1 MARGLSLPIDRG
13 MIAAPTIF
21 ALSSGSPPAGVG
33 VIRVSGPQ
41 AGAAL
46 VALAGRM
53 PEPRRASLAKLR
65 DAEGAL
71 LDAAL
76 VLWFPGPNTATGEDL
91 AELHCHGGRAVI
103 AAVESALAA
112 LPGLRRAEPGE
123 FTRRAFVNGRIDL
136 AEAEGLADLLSAET
150 ELARA
155 AALANAGG
163 ALSRRVEGWREQTL
177 VLSAEVEAALD
188 FSDEEDAAAL
198 PECFTWNIAA
208 LATELGEW
216 LARPRSERLGE
227 GFRVVLAGPPNAGKS
242 TLFNALVES
251 EAAIT
256 SPIAGT
262 TRDVIER
269 SIALAGAAFTFVDTA
284 GLRVVAAGP
293 GADQIEAIGVQRA
306 QGELGR
312 ADVVLWLGP
321 EGAGPDN
328 AWEIAA
334 QADRADFAP
343 KVAARFT
350 LSAATGAGLDALK
363 AALIDTA
370 RAALPKPGE
379 AALNARQHA
388 RLAEAAAALTAAQRL
403 ADPLLIGEEL
413 RRARLAFDRLIGRAT
428 TEDMLDALFGRFC
441 IGK

>member
-1 MARGLSLPIDRG
+1 MSAGD
-13 MIAAPTIF
+13 TIF
-21 ALSSGSPPAGVG
+21 ALSSGAQPAGVG
-33 VIRVSGPQ
+33 VIRVSGPTAQ
-41 AGAAL
+41 SAL
-46 VALAGRM
+46 LALAGRI

-71 LDAAL
+71 LDEAL
-76 VLWFPGPNTATGEDL
+76 ELWFPGPNTATGEDL
-91 AELHCHGGRAVI
+91 AEFHCHGGRAVI
-103 AAVESALAA
+103 AAVEGALAA
-112 LPGLRRAEPGE
+112 LRGVRRAEPGE
-123 FTRRAFVNGRIDL
+123 FTRRAFANGRIDL

-150 ELARA
+150 ELQRA

-163 ALSRRVEGWREQTL
+163 ALSRQVEGWRERVL
-177 VLSAEVEAALD
+177 GLSAEVEGGLD
-188 FSDEEDAAAL
+188 FSDEEDSADL
-198 PECFTWNIAA
+198 PECFTWNIGA
-208 LATELGEW
+208 LGRELAEW

-269 SIALAGAAFTFVDTA
+269 SVAIAGVPFTFVDTA
-284 GLRVVAAGP
+284 GLRAQAE
-293 GADQIEAIGVQRA
+293 AEAIEAIGIARA
-306 QGELGR
+306 EAELVR
-312 ADVVLWLGP
+312 ADLVLWLGP
-321 EGAGPDN
+321 AGEGPEG

-334 QADRADFAP
+334 QADREGFATKP
-343 KVAARFT
+343 GARFT
-350 LSAATGAGLDALK
+350 LSAVTGAGVAALK
-363 AALIDTA
+363 AALVEAA

-388 RLAEAAAALTAAQRL
+388 RLAEAEAALRAAKGL
-403 ADPLLIGEEL
+403 SDPLLVAEEL
-413 RRARLAFDRLIGRAT
+413 RRTRLAFDRLIGRAT
-428 TEDMLDALFGRFC
+428 TEDMLDTLFGRFC

>member
-1 MARGLSLPIDRG
+1 VSET
-13 MIAAPTIF
+13 PTIF
-21 ALSSGSPPAGVG
+21 ALSSGAPPAGVG
-33 VIRVSGPQ
+33 VIRVSGPA
-41 AGAAL
+41 AGLAL
-46 VALAGRM
+46 EALAGRI
-53 PEPRRASLAKLR
+53 PAPRRASLAKLR
-65 DAEGAL
+65 DGAGAL
-71 LDAAL
+71 LDEAL
-76 VLWFPGPNTATGEDL
+76 VLWFPGPATATGEDL
-91 AELHCHGGRAVI
+91 AEFHCHGGRAVI
-103 AAVESALAA
+103 AAVEGALAS
-112 LPGLRRAEPGE
+112 LRGVRRAEPGE
-123 FTRRAFVNGRIDL
+123 FTRRAFANGRIDL

-163 ALSRRVEGWREQTL
+163 ALSRQ
-177 VLSAEVEAALD
+177 VEAWRDQVLGFAAEIEGVLD

-198 PECFTWNIAA
+198 PECFTWNIAEQAKA
-208 LATELGEW
+208 LRGW

-269 SIALAGAAFTFVDTA
+269 TVAIAGAPFTFVDTA
-284 GLRVVAAGP
+284 GLREGAA
-293 GADQIEAIGVQRA
+293 ADAIEAIGIARA
-306 QGELGR
+306 EAAVLR
-312 ADVVLWLGP
+312 ADLVLWLGA
-321 EGAGPDN
+321 EGEGPQG

-334 QADRADFAP
+334 QADRAGFVP
-343 KVAARFT
+343 KHAAHFT
-350 LSAATGAGLDALK
+350 LSAATGAGLAALK
-363 AALIDTA
+363 AALVETA
-370 RAALPKPGE
+370 RGALPKPGE

-388 RLAEAAAALTAAQRL
+388 RLSEAAEALEAAAGLG
-403 ADPLLIGEEL
+403 DPLLVAEEL

>member
-1 MARGLSLPIDRG
+1 
-13 MIAAPTIF
+13 
-21 ALSSGSPPAGVG
+21 
-33 VIRVSGPQ
+33 
-41 AGAAL
+41 
-46 VALAGRM
+46 LAGLAGQL
-53 PEPRRASLAKLR
+53 PESRRAVLAKLR
-65 DAEGAL
+65 DGAGAL
-71 LDAAL
+71 LDEAL
-76 VLWFPGPNTATGEDL
+76 VLWFPGPNSATGEDL

-103 AAVESALAA
+103 AAVEAALAA

-123 FTRRAFVNGRIDL
+123 FTRRAFANGRIDL

-163 ALSRRVEGWREQTL
+163 VLSRQVEDWRSRVL
-177 VLSAEVEAALD
+177 VLSAEVEGVLD
-188 FSDEEDAAAL
+188 FSDEEDAAGL

-242 TLFNALVES
+242 TLFNALIES

-269 SIALAGAAFTFVDTA
+269 AVAIAGMPFTFVDTA
-284 GLRVVAAGP
+284 GLRVVEG
-293 GADQIEAIGVQRA
+293 GSSADQIEAIGIARA

-312 ADVVLWLGP
+312 ADVVLWLGG
-321 EGAGPDN
+321 EGAGPDG

-334 QADRADFAP
+334 QADREGFVP
-343 KVAARFT
+343 KQAARHT
-350 LSAATGAGLDALK
+350 VSATTAAGLAALK
-363 AALIDTA
+363 TALVDTA

-388 RLAEAAAALTAAQRL
+388 RLAEAAAALAAAHAL
-403 ADPLLIGEEL
+403 VDPLLIAEEL
-413 RRARLAFDRLIGRAT
+413 RRARLAFDRLIGHAT

>member
-1 MARGLSLPIDRG
+1 M
-13 MIAAPTIF
+13 PTIF
-21 ALSSGSPPAGVG
+21 ALSSGAPPAGVG

-46 VALAGRM
+46 LGLAGRM
-53 PEPRRASLAKLR
+53 PPPRRASLAQLR
-65 DAEGAL
+65 DASGAL
-71 LDAAL
+71 LDEAL
-76 VLWFPGPNTATGEDL
+76 VLWFPGPNTATGENL
-91 AELHCHGGRAVI
+91 AEFHCHGGRAVI
-103 AAVESALAA
+103 AAVEAA
-112 LPGLRRAEPGE
+112 LTAVSGLRRAEPGE

-136 AEAEGLADLLSAET
+136 AEAEGLGDLLAAET
-150 ELARA
+150 ELQRA

-163 ALSRRVEGWREQTL
+163 VLSRQVEQWRERVL
-177 VLSAEVEAALD
+177 ALSAEVEAVLD
-188 FSDEEDAAAL
+188 FSDEEDAADL
-198 PECFTWNIAA
+198 PECFTWNIGV
-208 LATELGEW
+208 LTGEIGEW

-242 TLFNALVES
+242 TLFNALVEC

-269 SIALAGAAFTFVDTA
+269 SVAISGVPFTFVDTA
-284 GLRVVAAGP
+284 GLRQVES
-293 GADQIEAIGVQRA
+293 GASGDQIEAIGIARA
-306 QGELGR
+306 EAELLR
-312 ADVVLWLGP
+312 ADLVLWLGP
-321 EGAGPDN
+321 EGEGPDG

-334 QADRADFAP
+334 QADRVGFAP
-343 KVAARFT
+343 KHCARFT
-350 LSAATGAGLDALK
+350 LSAATGEGVAALK
-363 AALIDTA
+363 AALVDMA
-370 RAALPKPGE
+370 RDALPKPGE

-388 RLAEAAAALTAAQRL
+388 RLSEAGEALAGAEGLR
-403 ADPLLIGEEL
+403 DPLLVAEEL

>member
-1 MARGLSLPIDRG
+1 MSSAD
-13 MIAAPTIF
+13 TIF
-21 ALSSGSPPAGVG
+21 ALSSGAPPAGVG
-33 VIRVSGPQ
+33 VIRVSGP
-41 AGAAL
+41 AARAAL
-46 VALAGRM
+46 LALAGRV
-53 PEPRRASLAKLR
+53 PEPRRASLARLR

-71 LDAAL
+71 LDEAL

-91 AELHCHGGRAVI
+91 AEFHCHGGRAVI
-103 AAVESALAA
+103 AAVEGALAA
-112 LPGLRRAEPGE
+112 LRGVRRAEPGE
-123 FTRRAFVNGRIDL
+123 FTRRAFANGRIDL

-150 ELARA
+150 ELQRA

-163 ALSRRVEGWREQTL
+163 ALSRQVEGWRERL
-177 VLSAEVEAALD
+177 LILSAEVEGVLD
-188 FSDEEDAAAL
+188 FSDEEDSADL
-198 PECFTWNIAA
+198 PECFTWNISA
-208 LATELGEW
+208 LAVELAEW

-269 SIALAGAAFTFVDTA
+269 SVAIAGVPFTFVDTA
-284 GLRVVAAGP
+284 GLRAQAE
-293 GADQIEAIGVQRA
+293 AEAIEAIGIARA
-306 QGELGR
+306 EAELVR
-312 ADVVLWLGP
+312 ADLVLWLGP
-321 EGAGPDN
+321 AGEGPEG

-334 QADRADFAP
+334 QADREGFGAKP
-343 KVAARFT
+343 GARFT
-350 LSAATGAGLDALK
+350 LSAVTGAGVAALK
-363 AALIDTA
+363 AALVEAA

-388 RLAEAAAALTAAQRL
+388 RLAEAEAALRAAKGL
-403 ADPLLIGEEL
+403 SDPLLVAEEL
-413 RRARLAFDRLIGRAT
+413 RLTRLAFDRLIGRAS
-428 TEDMLDALFGRFC
+428 TEDMLDTLFGRFC

>member
-1 MARGLSLPIDRG
+1 MTAGS
-13 MIAAPTIF
+13 TIF
-21 ALSSGSPPAGVG
+21 ALSSGAAPSAIG
-33 VIRVSGPQ
+33 VIRISGPE

-46 VALAGRM
+46 TALAGRL
-53 PEPRRASLAKLR
+53 PAPRRASLVKLR
-65 DAEGAL
+65 DGSGAL
-71 LDAAL
+71 LDEAL
-76 VLWFPGPNTATGEDL
+76 ALWFPGLNTATGEDL

-103 AAVESALAA
+103 AAVEAALAA

-123 FTRRAFVNGRIDL
+123 FTRRAFANGRIDL

-163 ALSRRVEGWREQTL
+163 ALSRQVEAWRTRVL

-188 FSDEEDAAAL
+188 FADEEDAAAL
-198 PECFTWNIAA
+198 PECFTWNIGA
-208 LATELGEW
+208 LATELGGW

-227 GFRVVLAGPPNAGKS
+227 GFRVVLGGPPNAGKS

-269 SIALAGAAFTFVDTA
+269 SVAIGGAAFTFVDTA
-284 GLRVVAAGP
+284 GLRGVEGGAT
-293 GADQIEAIGVQRA
+293 ADQIEAIGIERA
-306 QGELGR
+306 HGELAR
-312 ADVVLWLGP
+312 ADLVLWLGV
-321 EGAGPDN
+321 EGEGPDG

-334 QADRADFAP
+334 QADRADFIQKA
-343 KVAARFT
+343 AARFT
-350 LSAATGAGLDALK
+350 VSAATGAGLTALK
-363 AALIDTA
+363 AALVDAA

-388 RLAEAAAALTAAQRL
+388 RLSEATEALDSARAL
-403 ADPLLIGEEL
+403 SDPLLIAEEL

>member
-1 MARGLSLPIDRG
+1 MSQT
-13 MIAAPTIF
+13 PTIF
-21 ALSSGSPPAGVG
+21 ALSSGAPPAGVG

-46 VALAGRM
+46 AALAGRL
-53 PEPRRASLAKLR
+53 PTPRRASLAKLR
-65 DAEGAL
+65 DGTGAP
-71 LDAAL
+71 LDEAL

-91 AELHCHGGRAVI
+91 AEFHCHGGRAVI
-103 AAVESALAA
+103 AAVEAALAA

-123 FTRRAFVNGRIDL
+123 FTRRAFANGRIDL
-136 AEAEGLADLLSAET
+136 AEAEGLGDLLSAET
-150 ELARA
+150 ELQRA

-163 ALSRRVEGWREQTL
+163 ALSRQVEGWRERVL
-177 VLSAEVEAALD
+177 GLSAEVEGVLD
-188 FSDEEDAAAL
+188 FSDEEDSADL

-208 LATELGEW
+208 LAGELREW

-269 SIALAGAAFTFVDTA
+269 SVAIGGVPFTLVDTA
-284 GLRVVAAGP
+284 GLREAGSD
-293 GADQIEAIGVQRA
+293 AIEAIGIARA
-306 QGELGR
+306 EAELAR
-312 ADVVLWLGP
+312 ADLVLWLGP
-321 EGAGPDN
+321 EGEGPEG
-328 AWEIAA
+328 AWEVAA
-334 QADRADFAP
+334 QADREGFVP
-343 KVAARFT
+343 KQAARFT
-350 LSAATGAGLDALK
+350 LSATTGEGLAALK
-363 AALIDTA
+363 LALVEVARDT
-370 RAALPKPGE
+370 LPKPGE

-388 RLAEAAAALTAAQRL
+388 RLTEAADALEAARGLV
-403 ADPLLIGEEL
+403 DPLLVAEEL

-428 TEDMLDALFGRFC
+428 TEDMLDTLFGRFC

>member
-1 MARGLSLPIDRG
+1 MPHT
-13 MIAAPTIF
+13 PTIF
-21 ALSSGSPPAGVG
+21 ALSSGAPPAGLG
-33 VIRVSGPQ
+33 VIRVSGPAAQ
-41 AGAAL
+41 GALL
-46 VALAGRM
+46 VLAGRV
-53 PEPRRASLAKLR
+53 PAPRRASLARLR
-65 DAEGAL
+65 GPDDAL
-71 LDAAL
+71 LDEAL

-103 AAVESALAA
+103 AAVEAALAA

-123 FTRRAFVNGRIDL
+123 FTRRAFANGRIDL

-163 ALSRRVEGWREQTL
+163 ALSRQVEGWRERVL
-177 VLSAEVEAALD
+177 ALSAEVEAVLD

-198 PECFTWNIAA
+198 PECFTWNIGA
-208 LATELGEW
+208 LSQDLDQW

-269 SIALAGAAFTFVDTA
+269 AVAIAGVPFTLVDTA
-284 GLRVVAAGP
+284 GLRAIEQGSE
-293 GADQIEAIGVQRA
+293 ADQVEAIGIDRA
-306 QGELGR
+306 HAAVER
-312 ADVVLWLGP
+312 ADLVLWLGP
-321 EGAGPDN
+321 EGAGPADS
-328 AWEIAA
+328 WEIAA
-334 QADRADFAP
+334 QADREGFAP
-343 KVAARFT
+343 KLAARFRVSAMT
-350 LSAATGAGLDALK
+350 GEGLSPLK
-363 AALIDTA
+363 AALVDTA

-379 AALNARQHA
+379 AALNVRQHA
-388 RLAEAAAALTAAQRL
+388 RLSEAAAALGAAHAL
-403 ADPLLIGEEL
+403 SDPLLIAEEL
-413 RRARLAFDRLIGRAT
+413 RRTRLAFDRLIGRAT
-428 TEDMLDALFGRFC
+428 TEDMLDTLFGRFC